1 MGKNHKSKAKT
12 NGNFVSAKRKVSS
25 VSESDESPVKSK
37 KVKTEDEWFPGKF
50 VLLNRMNQSQQHQQS
65 STSNDTPMATS
76 KSIKKRASKSKK
88 PTAPGKNGES
98 SKSKSKITTSSLAS
112 LYNGD
117 ISSSDDSFDA
127 EEFES
132 LSEEEQVSE
141 EWETDTD
148 YEMMDDED
156 CDSGSTDS
164 SHIES
169 EAEYD
174 CDYDSNEDEDYVPQ
188 VADVYIARGTA
199 KIYDAKGLDLAF
211 GDSTESQIIEISD
224 VQPAQDVSMC
234 ENEEIPRLVTLDG
247 EEVDED
253 ADDEDEDIGNETEKL
268 IKELQIDD
276 EDDTVGICESSQSR
290 LLKNANFYNC
300 QNNQGVLVVLR
311 DTIHFHG
318 VLQIK
323 SLVNSVQING
333 FELIEGSQ
341 LTAKSIS
348 HADYFINL
356 TPVIKSSTNHNLIAE
371 LSHLLSPDSL
381 TSICNTFNPLSES
394 LLHLHEGFVDPKLQ
408 MLVNYLPHPL
418 LPTKKQ
424 LLANRTCQSSELLLS
439 TRFFLATENQKIS
452 TFNINPQWS
461 NLRLTPTSRLLIT
474 GGKNVG
480 KSTLSQYLINA
491 NIGEFG
497 KILLI
502 DLDIGQPISHAAQ
515 TISATLVAKPIIG
528 LGCLDA
534 TLSPEKLLLYG
545 DKNVMISPFK
555 YVRCVRELIDF
566 CEADEKLQVRKFF
579 VISLFQTCSY
589 TDSLCHSRTFLGS
602 STQWATRRASD
613 CSS

>member
-25 VSESDESPVKSK
+25 VSESDESPVKNK

-50 VLLNRMNQSQQHQQS
+50 VLLNRKNQSEQPQQNC
-65 STSNDTPMATS
+65 TSNDTPTAVS
-76 KSIKKRASKSKK
+76 KSTKKRDKKSKK
-88 PTAPGKNGES
+88 PSAPAKNGES
-98 SKSKSKITTSSLAS
+98 SKSKTKITSNSLAS

-156 CDSGSTDS
+156 CDSGS

-174 CDYDSNEDEDYVPQ
+174 CDYDSDEDEDYVPQ
-188 VADVYIARGTA
+188 VEDVYIARGTA

-211 GDSTESQIIEISD
+211 GNSTESQIIEISD

-234 ENEEIPRLVTLDG
+234 ENEEIPRLVSLDG

-311 DTIHFHG
+311 ETIHFHG
-318 VLQIK
+318 VLLIK

-333 FELIEGSQ
+333 FELTEGAQ

-348 HADYFINL
+348 HADFFINL
-356 TPVIKSSTNHNLIAE
+356 TPVIKSPNNHNLTAE
-371 LSHLLSPDSL
+371 LSNLLAPEIL
-381 TSICNTFNPLSES
+381 TSLSATFNPLTES

-408 MLVNYLPHPL
+408 MLVNFLPHPL
-418 LPTKKQ
+418 LPSKKQ
-424 LLANRTCQSSELLLS
+424 LLANRKCQSSELLLS
-439 TRFFLATENQKIS
+439 TRFFLASENHKIS
-452 TFNINPQWS
+452 TFSINPQWS
-461 NLRLTPTSRLLIT
+461 NLRLTSSSRLLIT

-491 NIGEFG
+491 NLAKFG

-534 TLSPEKLLLYG
+534 TLQPEKLLLYG

-566 CEADEKLQVRKFF
+566 CEADEKLQVRKFILCDF
-579 VISLFQTCSY
+579 IVSNLFLY
-589 TDSLCHSRTFLGS
+589 
-602 STQWATRRASD
+602 
-613 CSS
+613 